1 MRSSFSSSDLTVNLE
16 RRLSQS
22 SLSSSSAAYTCSSVL
37 YFARSSSAG
46 FLLITLG
53 ATNFSSTGFSQYPR
67 TKIKLFVSS
76 GSRVTFIWCEPIGLH
91 PLAIELWA
99 FPSSTTAGHH
109 GMHLKIHHGL
119 CQIRLHQYLLNIR
132 QNDFYAHD
140 TLSCGR

>member
-91 PLAIELWA
+91 PLAIELCA
-99 FPSSTTAGHH
+99 FPSSTTAGSATPRYAP
-109 GMHLKIHHGL
+109 KNSS
-119 CQIRLHQYLLNIR
+119 RLVSNPSTSVFTEYT
-132 QNDFYAHD
+132 AK
-140 TLSCGR
+140 